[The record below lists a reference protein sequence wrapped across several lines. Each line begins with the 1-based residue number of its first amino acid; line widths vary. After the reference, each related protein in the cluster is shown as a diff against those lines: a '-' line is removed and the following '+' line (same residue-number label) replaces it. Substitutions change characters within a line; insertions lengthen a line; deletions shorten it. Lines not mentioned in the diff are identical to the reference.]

1 MIYSENPRFNS
12 FVKAYIAA
20 MLWSTSGTDANGE
33 EFEDLQ
39 SFELAP
45 ETVEQIKLDYFKFY
59 EGNFV
64 CLSMLDAAGLHS
76 FELSGHDFWLTRVG
90 HGAGFWDRGLG
101 IAGEVLTRASKNFE
115 EVYPTIGDDNLIYL

>member
-1 MIYSENPRFNS
+1 MIYSENPRFNA

-20 MLWSTSGTDANGE
+20 MLWSTSGTDVNGE

-39 SFELAP
+39 SFKLAP
-45 ETVEQIKLDYFKFY
+45 ETIELVKMDCFKFY
-59 EGNFV
+59 EDNFIT
-64 CLSMLDAAGLHS
+64 LSYLDAKGIHS

-101 IAGEVLTRASKNFE
+101 IAGEVLTRASKNFG